1 MHMSG
6 HSHATCIQPHGARN
20 MATLVAPIPPYG
32 YIRMHKGVWAR
43 SARSQVCNWRPD
55 QKKVFSRHFQLSDMD
70 RTQVNYMAATQSN
83 QVKLVPT
90 YPTQPILITPSGG
103 LHTHVH
109 KIDFHYSTIGM
120 LHCEVRSR
128 QRSLRQHKTMVPIR
142 RHQPS
147 QLRSTMGQLGART
160 PVPSR

>member
-1 MHMSG
+1 MGLWGGGLSCVAQDQLLGAHQLHISG

-70 RTQVNYMAATQSN
+70 RTQ
-83 QVKLVPT
+83 
-90 YPTQPILITPSGG
+90 
-103 LHTHVH
+103 
-109 KIDFHYSTIGM
+109 
-120 LHCEVRSR
+120 
-128 QRSLRQHKTMVPIR
+128 
-142 RHQPS
+142 
-147 QLRSTMGQLGART
+147 
-160 PVPSR
+160 